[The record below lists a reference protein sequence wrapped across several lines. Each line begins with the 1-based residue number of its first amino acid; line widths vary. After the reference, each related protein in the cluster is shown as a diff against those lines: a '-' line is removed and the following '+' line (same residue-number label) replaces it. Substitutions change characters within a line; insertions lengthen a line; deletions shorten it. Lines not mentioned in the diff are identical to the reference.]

1 MKTMGTEKMKAWY
14 SLSSAKLEPG
24 EAEEQQRAGGS
35 ELEPVSVSED
45 IFRRPDSH
53 LAKGSRSLPRTPPP
67 NARKKDFQTVGAHRG
82 QRHTNSFKPDNRE
95 RTRKMV
101 GPKGSTVQE
110 VAGERQCK
118 SAEMTA
124 RTGSGGGAC
133 RHGREKL

>member
-67 NARKKDFQTVGAHRG
+67 NARKKDFKRSGRTEDSDTRTPSNQTTEKEQEKWSDR
-82 QRHTNSFKPDNRE
+82 RDLLFKKLQEHDNANPPR
-95 RTRKMV
+95 
-101 GPKGSTVQE
+101 
-110 VAGERQCK
+110 
-118 SAEMTA
+118 
-124 RTGSGGGAC
+124 
-133 RHGREKL
+133 